1 MAASFSANPSRHSL
15 RDRYAKQA
23 VDLAAA
29 STNRRLPMQ
38 CGRCAGD
45 VFLLDTSSEL
55 DVHLVCAEC
64 GMPQSVASKADHDR
78 YRPIAAANESAGTHE
93 TLDRLHR

>member
-1 MAASFSANPSRHSL
+1 
-15 RDRYAKQA
+15 
-23 VDLAAA
+23 
-29 STNRRLPMQ
+29 MQ

-64 GMPQSVASKADHDR
+64 GMPQSVATKRTTIDTGRIAVADG
-78 YRPIAAANESAGTHE
+78 PAGTHE
-93 TLDRLHR
+93 RMNRLHR

>member
-1 MAASFSANPSRHSL
+1 
-15 RDRYAKQA
+15 
-23 VDLAAA
+23 
-29 STNRRLPMQ
+29 MQ

-78 YRPIAAANESAGTHE
+78 YRPIAAANGRRAPMRRWTGCTDDQGS
-93 TLDRLHR
+93 HRR

>member
-1 MAASFSANPSRHSL
+1 
-15 RDRYAKQA
+15 
-23 VDLAAA
+23 
-29 STNRRLPMQ
+29 MQ

-64 GMPQSVASKADHDR
+64 GMPQSVARKRTTID
-78 YRPIAAANESAGTHE
+78 PAAVGSAGTHE
-93 TLDRLHR
+93 TMGRLHR

>member
-1 MAASFSANPSRHSL
+1 MGRISQCKTVAPLL
-15 RDRYAKQA
+15 RDRNAKQA

-29 STNRRLPMQ
+29 STNRRPPMQ

-64 GMPQSVASKADHDR
+64 GMPQSVARKRTTID
-78 YRPIAAANESAGTHE
+78 PGQIAAADGSAGTHK
-93 TLDRLHR
+93 TMDRLHR